1 LKDVRESHQLEDEIL
16 KLINIL
22 LQNGKIS

>member
-1 LKDVRESHQLEDEIL
+1 MKDVRESHQLEDVIL